1 MIAVRATS
9 GRAIL
14 LRVLRHERAA
24 LVVAG
29 LVLAAAVALMPGTAI
44 ARGPAPVGEI
54 HASALPKE
62 AQDVLARIHAGGPF
76 RYSRDGIVFG
86 NRERILPAEK
96 RGYYHEYTVRTPG
109 ERDRGARR
117 IICGGA
123 KRAPA
128 ACWYSDDHYASFRR
142 IRE

>member
-1 MIAVRATS
+1 
-9 GRAIL
+9 
-14 LRVLRHERAA
+14 
-24 LVVAG
+24 
-29 LVLAAAVALMPGTAI
+29 VLAAAIVLMPGTAI
-44 ARGPAPVGEI
+44 ARGPAPVGEV

-76 RYSRDGIVFG
+76 HYSRDGIVFG

-109 ERDRGARR
+109 ARDRGARR